1 MLRSFASHDVSRGK
15 KKCCGRL
22 IRLYLIFSWAGQI
35 LWAGKAEKGAV
46 TFPRMTTYGEDSR
59 SGHFSFHFLKGEA
72 GYPGLGLQLSPFL
85 ATGGP

>member
-1 MLRSFASHDVSRGK
+1 MKIFGVSDRYK
-15 KKCCGRL
+15 NTT
-22 IRLYLIFSWAGQI
+22 
-35 LWAGKAEKGAV
+35 AGKAEKGAV